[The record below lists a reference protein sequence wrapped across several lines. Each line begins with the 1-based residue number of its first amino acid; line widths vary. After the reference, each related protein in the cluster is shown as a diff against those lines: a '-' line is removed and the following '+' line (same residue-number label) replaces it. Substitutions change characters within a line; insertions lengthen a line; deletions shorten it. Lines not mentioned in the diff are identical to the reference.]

1 MKLDSI
7 AFALGEKKV
16 KVSDLFYDARLI
28 AKTGIEHVYETCD
41 NTSLLAKRAVVGLG
55 NFDTSDI
62 SACIMVTQS
71 PDDFLPANAI
81 PISSDIGLDQSV
93 LAFDI
98 NQGCSGFV
106 QALALL
112 DVLLNKHKKILLIT
126 ADRYRSKL
134 SVDDRSTNAVF
145 SDGATA
151 SIWSNEGDR
160 ELIFEQHL
168 TDGSKRDWL
177 YHSAASDHA
186 CNLHMS
192 GAEVWTFTRT
202 KVIPMLQDAL
212 RIMVEQGYEIGSV
225 YLHQASAVVVDGIKA
240 AVADV
245 DNVKIPTNYFN
256 YGNTVSSTIPIL
268 LSENGMTQQS
278 GAVDIFCGFGVGLSC
293 SIVGL
298 VKT

>member
-1 MKLDSI
+1 MKLESI
-7 AFALGEKKV
+7 AFALGEKKI
-16 KVSDLFYDARLI
+16 KVSDLFSDARLVK
-28 AKTGIEHVYETCD
+28 KTGIEHVYET
-41 NTSLLAKRAVVGLG
+41 NEATSTLAKRAVKSLG
-55 NFDTSDI
+55 NFDKSDLT
-62 SACIMVTQS
+62 ACIMVTQT

-81 PISSDIGLDQSV
+81 PISSDIGLKESV

-106 QALALL
+106 QALSLL

-134 SVDDRSTNAVF
+134 DVHDRSTNAVF

-151 SIWSNEGDR
+151 SIWSNKGER

-177 YHSAASDHA
+177 YHSAANNA
-186 CNLHMS
+186 VCNLHMS
-192 GAEVWTFTRT
+192 GAEVWVFTRT
-202 KVIPMLQDAL
+202 KVVPMLKEAL
-212 RIMVEQGYEIGSV
+212 RTTMEQGYEIGSV

-240 AVADV
+240 AIADI
-245 DNVKIPTNYFN
+245 DNAKTPTNYFN

-268 LSENGMTQQS
+268 LSENEMTQKS
-278 GAVDIFCGFGVGLSC
+278 GTIDIFCGFGVGLSC

-298 VKT
+298 VKK

>member
-16 KVSDLFYDARLI
+16 KVSDLFSDARLI
-28 AKTGIEHVYETCD
+28 TKTGIEHVYETSD
-41 NTSLLAKRAVVGLG
+41 STSRLAKRAVVALG
-55 NFDTSDI
+55 GFDTADI

-81 PISSDIGLDQSV
+81 PISSALGLKQSV

-112 DVLLNKHKKILLIT
+112 DVLLTKHKRILLIT

-134 SVDDRSTNAVF
+134 NANDRSTNAVF

-160 ELIFEQHL
+160 QLIFEQHL

-177 YHSAASDHA
+177 YHSAARDNP
-186 CNLHMS
+186 CDLHMS
-192 GAEVWTFTRT
+192 GAEVWVFTRT
-202 KVIPMLQDAL
+202 KVVPMLKEAI
-212 RIMVEQGYEIGSV
+212 RSTVEQGYELGSV

-240 AVADV
+240 ALSDV
-245 DNVKIPTNYFN
+245 DDVKIPTNYFN

-268 LSENGMTQQS
+268 LSENGMAQKS
-278 GAVDIFCGFGVGLSC
+278 GVVDIFCGFGVGLSC

-298 VKT
+298 VKS